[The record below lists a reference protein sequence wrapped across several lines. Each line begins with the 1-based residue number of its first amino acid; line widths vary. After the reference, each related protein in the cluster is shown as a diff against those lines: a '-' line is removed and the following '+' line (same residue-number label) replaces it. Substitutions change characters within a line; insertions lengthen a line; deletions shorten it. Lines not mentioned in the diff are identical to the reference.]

1 MHQSLSRLP
10 TVLDFW
16 RTAFE
21 RCAAATLGK
30 LNAV

>member
-21 RCAAATLGK
+21 RCAAATLGQ